1 MDMTVVGM
9 ISGTSYD
16 AIDAAVADLSLDGD
30 TVQLRPRGLHSGAIP
45 DAVRAR
51 IAACLPPGQTTIE
64 EVCRLDTE
72 LGQLFG
78 RVAVDAIA
86 TLAPGGADLVV
97 SHGQTFFHWVQGDR
111 CLGTLQLAAPAW
123 IAEATGT
130 MVVSDLRSR
139 DVVRGGQ
146 GAPLAS
152 TLDALLL
159 LGDEH
164 VTRGSL
170 NLGGIS
176 NITVRDSSG
185 TIVAYDIGPASALM
199 DAAVTELTG
208 GRERMDTDGA
218 RAARGSVDAAALER
232 LLDDDYYRLPSPKS
246 TGKELF
252 TATYVRER
260 LGDTA
265 PEGDDLLATLTELS
279 ARLVADAVAAHG
291 LGELVVAGGGV
302 RNPTLMG
309 RIAALAPSV
318 TIRGLEEFGLPA
330 QAKEAYMF
338 ALLGYLSVHGLEG
351 TIASAT
357 GARRG
362 SILGSLTPGERPITL
377 PAPASAQARR
387 LRIVA

>member
-1 MDMTVVGM
+1 MEMTVVGM

-30 TVQLRPRGLHSGAIP
+30 AVALRPRGLHSGVIP
-45 DAVRAR
+45 DALRAR
-51 IAACLPPGQTTIE
+51 IAACLPPGETTIE

-78 RVAVDAIA
+78 RVAAEAIA
-86 TLAPGGADLVV
+86 ALAPGGADLVV

-159 LGDEH
+159 LGEH
-164 VTRGSL
+164 DVTRGSL

-176 NITVRDSSG
+176 NITVRDGSG
-185 TIVAYDIGPASALM
+185 AIVAYDIGPASALM
-199 DAAVTELTG
+199 DAAVSELTG

-218 RAARGSVDAAALER
+218 RAARGTVDTRALER
-232 LLDDDYYRLPSPKS
+232 
-246 TGKELF
+246 
-252 TATYVRER
+252 
-260 LGDTA
+260 
-265 PEGDDLLATLTELS
+265 
-279 ARLVADAVAAHG
+279 
-291 LGELVVAGGGV
+291 
-302 RNPTLMG
+302 
-309 RIAALAPSV
+309 
-318 TIRGLEEFGLPA
+318 
-330 QAKEAYMF
+330 
-338 ALLGYLSVHGLEG
+338 
-351 TIASAT
+351 
-357 GARRG
+357 
-362 SILGSLTPGERPITL
+362 
-377 PAPASAQARR
+377 
-387 LRIVA
+387 